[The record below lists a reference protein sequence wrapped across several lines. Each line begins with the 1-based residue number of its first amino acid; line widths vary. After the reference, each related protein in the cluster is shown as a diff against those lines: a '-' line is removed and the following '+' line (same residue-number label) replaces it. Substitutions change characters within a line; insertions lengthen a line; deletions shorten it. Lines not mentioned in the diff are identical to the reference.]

1 MNIKSLQF
9 FCLLSVAFFACKP
22 DAQQTITTDDFKG
35 VFVVNE
41 GGFGKA
47 NGSIGLYKPG
57 SQQYFDAYKTANG
70 IALGDVVQSM
80 TLIDGKYYIAVNN
93 SNKIEVVNQADFKSV
108 TSIATTSPRYVLPTS
123 YYNKAYVSNFYSN
136 SVKVLDLNTK
146 TITKSI
152 EIFHNSDQM
161 ALMNKKVYI
170 TTFDNKLM
178 VLNSVNDSLVD
189 SIPTASGL
197 SKIVNI
203 GASKLAV
210 LCTGVVD
217 WNNGTVIENGKIQII
232 NLGNIVESSFNLSSG
247 SYGGSMVYANSLNAL
262 LFSLG
267 DNKIIKMA
275 FDGTMTD
282 WLVLPTGQSVYGL
295 NWDAQN
301 AQLYISDAG
310 DFNANGKVYVYDATA
325 NKVKEINAGIA
336 PNGVVLN
343 P

>member
-1 MNIKSLQF
+1 MNIRSF
-9 FCLLSVAFFACKP
+9 YFCFLLSIALFACKP
-22 DAQQTITTDDFKG
+22 DAQQTIITDDFKG

-41 GGFGKA
+41 GGFGKS

-70 IALGDVVQSM
+70 IGLGDVVQSM

-93 SNKIEVVNQADFKSV
+93 SNKIEVVNQADFKSLA
-108 TSIATTSPRYVLPTS
+108 SIATNSPRYVLKTAT
-123 YYNKAYVSNFYSN
+123 NKAFVSNLYSN
-136 SVKVLDLNTK
+136 TVKVVNT
-146 TITKSI
+146 SNYAI
-152 EIFHNSDQM
+152 ESSVDVHHNTDQ
-161 ALMNKKVYI
+161 LMLFNSKVLAI
-170 TTFDNKLM
+170 TFDQKIM
-178 VLNSVNDSLVD
+178 VIDPSSNSLID
-189 SIPTASGL
+189 SISSASGL
-197 SKIVNI
+197 SKMVAANQ
-203 GASKLAV
+203 GVYL
-210 LCTGVVD
+210 LCTGLLD
-217 WNNGTVIENGKIQII
+217 WNTGATIEKGAIQFV
-232 NLGNIVESSFNLSSG
+232 NDTFGVEQSWPLMSA

-310 DFNANGKVYVYDATA
+310 DFNANGKVYVYDAAA
-325 NKVKEINAGIA
+325 NKVKEISAGIA